1 MAATEA
7 NPGPKRHWLRIFL
20 PFAAGYYLSYL
31 LRNANA
37 VIAPELRH
45 ELNLSAADLGLLTSA
60 YFFAFGAFQVPL
72 GILLDRYGP
81 RRVEAVLMLFAAAGT
96 LLFALG
102 HDVTG
107 LAVGRA
113 LIGLGVSACLM
124 AALKNFAQWYP
135 AERQS
140 SLTGA
145 IMTAGMLGAITVTVP
160 MEMLLP
166 VLGWRGIFLSI
177 TAIIL
182 ATTVWFY
189 FAVPDH
195 ASEAPK
201 TTLAEQLRGV
211 GQIFASR
218 HFWRFAPLMTL
229 FSGGYMAV
237 QGLWVVPWF
246 INAEGLTRETAAQ
259 HLFAMTLSSLVSFF
273 AIALFST
280 RLIQRGVKLTLLVG
294 GLLMISWTC
303 FALIVAGVRPALPL
317 WLIFSFCTAS
327 TTLMYTALAA
337 NFAPA
342 LFGRVSTALNLMA
355 FVGAFTLQ
363 WGIGLLIDLFAAGG
377 DTTSAFRT
385 AFAIVAAVQLLA
397 WGWFVLEGRRR
408 TALAAAA
415 RPVPPQA

>member
-1 MAATEA
+1 MAAIPP
-7 NPGPKRHWLRIFL
+7 NSGPRHHWLRIFL
-20 PFAAGYYLSYL
+20 PYAAGYYLSYL

-37 VIAPELRH
+37 IIAPELRH

-60 YFFAFGAFQVPL
+60 YFFAFGLFQLPL

-81 RRVEAVLMLFAAAGT
+81 RRVEAILMLFAAVGT

-113 LIGLGVSACLM
+113 LIGFGVSACLM

-166 VLGWRGIFLSI
+166 ILGWRGIFLSI
-177 TAIIL
+177 AAIIL
-182 ATTVWFY
+182 VTTAWFY
-189 FAVPDH
+189 FTVPDQTG
-195 ASEAPK
+195 EIPP
-201 TTLAEQLRGV
+201 TTLGEQLREV
-211 GQIFASR
+211 GKIFASR
-218 HFWRFAPLMTL
+218 PFWRFAPLMTL

-237 QGLWVVPWF
+237 QGLWIVPWF

-259 HLFAMTLSSLVSFF
+259 HLFAMTLSSLASFF
-273 AIALFST
+273 VIALFST
-280 RLIQRGVKLTLLVG
+280 RLIQRGVKLAAIVG
-294 GLLMISWTC
+294 GLLAIAWTC
-303 FALIVAGVRPALPL
+303 FASIVAGVRPALPV
-317 WLIFSFCTAS
+317 WLIYSFCSAS
-327 TTLMYTALAA
+327 TTLMYTALASQ
-337 NFAPA
+337 FAPA

-363 WGIGLLIDLFAAGG
+363 WGIGLLVDLFTAGG
-377 DTTSAFRT
+377 DAAGAFRT
-385 AFAIVAAVQLLA
+385 AFAIVAAAQALA
-397 WGWFVLEGRRR
+397 LGWFLFEGRRQI
-408 TALAAAA
+408 ALA
-415 RPVPPQA
+415 PTVKPLPPQA